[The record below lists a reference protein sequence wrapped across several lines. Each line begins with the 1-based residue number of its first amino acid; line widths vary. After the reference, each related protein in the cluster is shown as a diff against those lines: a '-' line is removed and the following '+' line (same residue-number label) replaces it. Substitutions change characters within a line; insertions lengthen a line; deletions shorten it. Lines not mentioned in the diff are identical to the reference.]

1 MEGLIEAIKSND
13 LVAARKLFAEA
24 MAARTIDLIKEEK
37 IAIARNFLI
46 EGEEP
51 EDEEVEILS
60 AEKELADMD
69 GQFSSDMI
77 SDEDLN
83 DTMQVHGGDDDE
95 DLNLDSDAADIDFD
109 DDVDLGDDALDDG
122 MDDDDL

>member
-51 EDEEVEILS
+51 
-60 AEKELADMD
+60 
-69 GQFSSDMI
+69 
-77 SDEDLN
+77 
-83 DTMQVHGGDDDE
+83 DDDE
-95 DLNLDSDAADIDFD
+95 DEDDDEDSDDKD
-109 DDVDLGDDALDDG
+109 DKKDKDSDEDEDDE
-122 MDDDDL
+122 

>member
-13 LVAARKLFAEA
+13 LVAARKFFAEA

-51 EDEEVEILS
+51 
-60 AEKELADMD
+60 
-69 GQFSSDMI
+69 
-77 SDEDLN
+77 
-83 DTMQVHGGDDDE
+83 DDDE
-95 DLNLDSDAADIDFD
+95 DDEDDEDSDDKD
-109 DDVDLGDDALDDG
+109 DKKDKDSDKDDEDEDDE
-122 MDDDDL
+122 

>member
-13 LVAARKLFAEA
+13 LVAARKFFAEA

-51 EDEEVEILS
+51 DE
-60 AEKELADMD
+60 
-69 GQFSSDMI
+69 
-77 SDEDLN
+77 
-83 DTMQVHGGDDDE
+83 DDDE
-95 DLNLDSDAADIDFD
+95 DSDDKDDKKDKDSDED
-109 DDVDLGDDALDDG
+109 DEDEDDE
-122 MDDDDL
+122 

>member
-51 EDEEVEILS
+51 EDE
-60 AEKELADMD
+60 
-69 GQFSSDMI
+69 
-77 SDEDLN
+77 
-83 DTMQVHGGDDDE
+83 DDDE
-95 DLNLDSDAADIDFD
+95 DSDDKEDKKDKDSDED
-109 DDVDLGDDALDDG
+109 DEDEDDE
-122 MDDDDL
+122 